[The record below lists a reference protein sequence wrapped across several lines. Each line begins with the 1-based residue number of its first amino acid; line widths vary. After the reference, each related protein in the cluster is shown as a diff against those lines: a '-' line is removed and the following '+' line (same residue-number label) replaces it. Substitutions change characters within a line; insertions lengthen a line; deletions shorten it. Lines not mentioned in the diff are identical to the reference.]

1 MLKKQKNEKHS
12 LKYIKDQYVHGER
25 IQKAL
30 KGNKEELDKYF
41 SS

>member
-30 KGNKEELDKYF
+30 KGNKVVRFLKV
-41 SS
+41 